1 MWPGSL
7 QILVTSIWL
16 RDFLYFNFPFCLSCL
31 AQCKSKQ
38 TITFKNIIKL
48 IWYLRRQ
55 KQPKTML
62 PKWDE
67 KLNSYH
73 KIASQQQVKQPLH
86 KLGDYQIAQITFL

>member
-1 MWPGSL
+1 MIFFTL
-7 QILVTSIWL
+7 TF
-16 RDFLYFNFPFCLSCL
+16 RFACL
-31 AQCKSKQ
+31 AFSVQKVNKLG
-38 TITFKNIIKL
+38 ITFENIIKL